1 MLTGY
6 VAESFT
12 RAAQRQRQITN
23 VAIAFG
29 TDRGKGGLAWLRLP
43 RMFRHMVDHID
54 EAATEFIWR
63 KGKNLISL
71 SRAGDSWSVKYQTAS
86 RLLGPSQC
94 QYQATHRQAKLAAW
108 DVMARVINACHD
120 EDEGLQVALR
130 AAQWMRR
137 ADADARA

>member
-1 MLTGY
+1 
-6 VAESFT
+6 
-12 RAAQRQRQITN
+12 
-23 VAIAFG
+23 
-29 TDRGKGGLAWLRLP
+29 
-43 RMFRHMVDHID
+43 MVDHID